1 MSQTKAQLI
10 DPVDLSIVTADLADD
25 AVTAPKLASNA
36 VVNASVDASAAIA
49 GTKISPNFGSQNI
62 VTTGNGGIGT
72 TSVPTGFKLAVN
84 GDLSLGETSGSDNTF
99 IDQKQN
105 GQLELINSGRDD
117 NTGAI
122 RINRMNSIGGDTTY
136 FRDVNIYD
144 GKGSSVMYVDGS
156 AASVGIGTTSPNNS
170 LDVNGGIV
178 CSPNT
183 DGKNTFELSTHAL
196 DEGRLEIK
204 NVDTTTVRIRAGGA
218 SFFNGGHVGI
228 GTSTT
233 NANDRLTV
241 LDPGD
246 AFMSIRSDAAA
257 DNTRQ
262 FLDFGTGTADRS
274 STNLTGVI
282 KASIHSQSGGTLK
295 SDLIFST
302 NTGNS
307 ISEKLII
314 KDTGK
319 VGIGT
324 SSPDTLLHIQRSST
338 TGYNTAST
346 TNDSTFLVLNSGA
359 AGHATIQL
367 QCLSGGTANTGQATI
382 SAFPEE
388 ASSKKTS
395 LSFGTR
401 DNSGNAP
408 AERMRIDSAGRVLI
422 GLLAN
427 AANASIDDLQVG
439 NPNDNG
445 QSGITIGSNDEAA
458 IAFANNGDARAG
470 SITYNM
476 GSDSMIFKTDGQNTR
491 MTIDSDGFVSSTYKP
506 VKVVQNT
513 NQDHTTGL
521 RFVVTL
527 PNTSRMFKIAGT
539 FSFSGNGS
547 GVIYADFG
555 DWSDGHTVDIEGVA
569 LSFKNGATEDLDDLG
584 NTRYQRVTPATFDAF
599 NLECQYEIFITSKAF
614 QNGNDTGHN
623 AGGGRPGAFG
633 HIRFTHSSIGASLT
647 TFVFQDINATGTD
660 RLQTFAW
667 DIDGSSGNL
676 GSGEHTY
683 VLEEYPLT

>member
-1 MSQTKAQLI
+1 
-10 DPVDLSIVTADLADD
+10 
-25 AVTAPKLASNA
+25 
-36 VVNASVDASAAIA
+36 
-49 GTKISPNFGSQNI
+49 
-62 VTTGNGGIGT
+62 
-72 TSVPTGFKLAVN
+72 
-84 GDLSLGETSGSDNTF
+84 
-99 IDQKQN
+99 
-105 GQLELINSGRDD
+105 
-117 NTGAI
+117 
-122 RINRMNSIGGDTTY
+122 
-136 FRDVNIYD
+136 
-144 GKGSSVMYVDGS
+144 
-156 AASVGIGTTSPNNS
+156 
-170 LDVNGGIV
+170 
-178 CSPNT
+178 
-183 DGKNTFELSTHAL
+183 
-196 DEGRLEIK
+196 IK